1 MNIIAPS
8 ILSADFLN
16 LKREVEI
23 VNKSQAQWLHCDVMD
38 GAFVPNISFGIPVI
52 RSIKNATN
60 KLIDVHLMIEKPER
74 YITQFKEAG
83 ANAISIHYE
92 ATKHVDRTLQQ
103 IKQHNLLAGLA
114 LNPATPINVVE
125 NVLYLLDYI
134 LIMSVNP
141 GFGGQKFI
149 ENSYKKIASL
159 KKMLS
164 ILGYENILIEVD
176 GGVNL
181 TNAKKIVSAG
191 ANILVAGSAIFK
203 SDNPLETINKMNS
216 AINNYVV

>member
-16 LKREVEI
+16 LKKEINI
-23 VNKSQAQWLHCDVMD
+23 VNNSSAQWLHCDVMD
-38 GAFVPNISFGIPVI
+38 GVFVPNISFGIPVI
-52 RSIKNATN
+52 KSIKKATT
-60 KLIDVHLMIEKPER
+60 KIIDVHLMIEKPER
-74 YITQFKEAG
+74 YITQFVKAG

-92 ATKHVDRTLQQ
+92 ATKHIDRTLQQ
-103 IKQHNLLAGLA
+103 IKQYNILAGLA
-114 LNPATPINVVE
+114 LNPATPVNVVE

-149 ENSYKKIASL
+149 ENSYRKISQL
-159 KKMLS
+159 RQ
-164 ILGYENILIEVD
+164 ILDTQGYNNILIEVD

-181 TNAKKIVSAG
+181 ENADKIISAG
-191 ANILVAGSAIFK
+191 ANILVAGSAIFL
-203 SDNPLETINKMNS
+203 SENPQQTIEKMFSKINS
-216 AINNYVV
+216 YTA